1 MEKELDHMRKVVK
14 ELTKELKAMAMA
26 RKTVDVESYLKTK
39 INNMKEELDHK
50 RKVVKELEMDRLM
63 HELENGRRSLGDLSQ
78 TEIDDLKSYTS
89 NKITALN
96 KLLGYPEHPEGDL
109 LSAHLMTMMT

>member
-1 MEKELDHMRKVVK
+1 MRKVVK

-63 HELENGRRSLGDLSQ
+63 HELENGRR
-78 TEIDDLKSYTS
+78 
-89 NKITALN
+89 
-96 KLLGYPEHPEGDL
+96 YPEHPEGGPSFRPSDDNDD
-109 LSAHLMTMMT
+109 MKT